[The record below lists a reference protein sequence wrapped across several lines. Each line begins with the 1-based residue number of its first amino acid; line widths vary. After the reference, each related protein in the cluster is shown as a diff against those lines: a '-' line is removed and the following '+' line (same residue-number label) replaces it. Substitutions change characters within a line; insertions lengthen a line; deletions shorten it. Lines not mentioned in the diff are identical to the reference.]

1 MSEDYHLVAVGG
13 GTAGLSAV
21 QAAVAMGK
29 RALLVS
35 EGPLGGECTWNGC
48 VPSKALIEAARVH
61 HSAAAAGAF
70 GIKVNGL
77 AVDFAAVM
85 GRVHEVIDR
94 IARYEDERH
103 IRHTGVDVI
112 RGHARFTGTG
122 TVAVDGT
129 PISAERVVIA
139 TGSHPAVPPIPGLD
153 SVPYL
158 TNESL
163 FRLTSQP
170 AHLVVLGAGPIGLE
184 MAQSFARLGSAVDVI
199 DVVTEYL
206 PREDPEIAELSR
218 RILEREG
225 VQFTLGAGTTSVSH
239 DGATFSVE
247 LDVDGSSRTIA
258 GDALLVAT
266 GRRPNIDGLGLESVG
281 VKVTGTGIAV
291 DAQLRTS
298 LTGVYAA
305 GDVTG
310 ILPFTHAAAYQG
322 RLAARN
328 ALGKRSSASYRVVPW
343 VIFTDPEIAHV
354 GLTEPEAR
362 AKHSDDVHVATLPFT
377 AIDRAVITGDVDG
390 MIKVITKGNPLIGH
404 AGGGAVLGAHIIGA
418 GAGELIHEFVLAMQ
432 VRAFSG
438 RLAQAIHAYPAMS
451 VGVQQAAAQ
460 LFAAGRATA
469 GEMREDLS
477 ELLSG

>member
-1 MSEDYHLVAVGG
+1 MSEEYQLVAIGG

-21 QAAVAMGK
+21 QAARAMGK
-29 RALLVS
+29 RALLIS

-70 GIKVNGL
+70 GIKVDGL
-77 AVDFAAVM
+77 AVDFGAVM
-85 GRVHEVIDR
+85 RRVHEVIDR
-94 IARYEDERH
+94 IAKYEDEEH
-103 IRHTGVDVI
+103 LRHTGIDVI
-112 RGHARFTGTG
+112 RGRARFTGAG
-122 TVAVDGT
+122 VVAVDGA
-129 PISAERVVIA
+129 PIRADRFVIA

-163 FRLTSQP
+163 FGLTSQP
-170 AHLVVLGAGPIGLE
+170 THLLVIGAGPVGLE

-199 DVVTEYL
+199 DVAPEYL
-206 PREDPEIAELSR
+206 PREDPAVADLSR

-225 VQFTLGAGTTSVSH
+225 VQFTLGARTTGVSY
-239 DGATFSVE
+239 DGAIYSVE
-247 LDVDGSSRTIA
+247 VDVNGAARTIA
-258 GDALLVAT
+258 GDALLIAT

-281 VKVTGTGIAV
+281 VNTTKIGIAV

-310 ILPFTHAAAYQG
+310 ILPFTHVAAYQG

-362 AKHSDDVHVATLPFT
+362 SKHGDDVHVATLPFT
-377 AIDRAVITGDVDG
+377 AIDRAVVTGDVDG
-390 MIKVITKGNPLIGH
+390 VIKVITKGNPLIGH
-404 AGGGAVLGAHIIGA
+404 AGGGAVLGAHIIGP

-469 GEMREDLS
+469 GEMREDLADPS
-477 ELLSG
+477 SG